1 MIAMTRTAALP
12 ASVTRPSG
20 RLVRWTLGLALLVG
34 VLPLAIG
41 ATQAPAIAAS
51 DATVYV
57 SPSGSD
63 GNPGTSSAPFRT
75 LSKAVQVAPSGSTV
89 QLGAGIYHESVQ
101 VYGKDLDIVGAAGQ
115 KVVLDGARRLD
126 GWREASNGWY
136 VTGWNVD
143 LSRTYGDMID
153 PRVPMAAYPD
163 QAFIDGAPLRQVARL
178 GDLAS
183 GTFFVDQD
191 ADRLYIGSNP
201 SGRTVEASDLRWAIY
216 FNRAHGSSLRNVTV
230 RRYASTA
237 ADMAA
242 VRAYSDDMVVA
253 DSTFELNAYMGV
265 SAMGSNITFRNLVAQ
280 DNAYIGVHG
289 HLAPQFT
296 LRDSLVQRNNGAGFD
311 AWHSGS
317 GVKVTTSRVVNYW
330 NNEVSDNKGP
340 GLWVDLGVAFGSIVG
355 NLVERNTY
363 SGILVELSGKTV
375 VADNVVLDSGQAG
388 VWVLESNDV
397 EVWNNA
403 LYRNDRDIW
412 VEDGPRVDPSANSDA
427 ISELLRVSLRN
438 NTMGQGRS
446 GVQASLATD
455 DWTEKRSSVD
465 MRISSDWN
473 AFWLPAGTPTKLSRW
488 ARWPQSLAISA
499 TLDTHR
505 SITGQDGRSI
515 WSTATTNPYARN
527 TAGYDLRSP
536 SSLTLGANAT
546 ATVAAAL
553 GVEPGTRLPI
563 GPLNVRIPRRSATTQ
578 PPSTQPPTT
587 QPPSTQP
594 PTTQPPATQP
604 TNQPPTAA
612 PMTALDG
619 YEGYSR
625 SSGRHALTD
634 VRTTPKG
641 TATFRAAGN
650 GDVPTN
656 AQSVVMTVTATGVS
670 KGGRIIAHACGTP
683 RPSAISLV
691 FAAGRPTS
699 NVVVSDIGADGR
711 VCLFT
716 GQAVILDV
724 DVTGWILPRRAY
736 NSVKG
741 SRVFDSRPTGAT
753 VDGRYVGSARLAS
766 GSLTTVKVT
775 GRAGV
780 PSGVEAVVV
789 TLVSRG
795 VRRAGGITVIACNTS
810 PSVPA
815 DQQAQ
820 VGRITTSLAVAPV
833 DSAGNICIRS
843 TAETHLLV
851 HVVGWL
857 R

>member
-1 MIAMTRTAALP
+1 MIDMTRTAPSAT
-12 ASVTRPSG
+12 VTRPTG
-20 RLVRWTLGLALLVG
+20 RLVRWIVGLALVAG
-34 VLPLAIG
+34 GLPLAIG
-41 ATQAPAIAAS
+41 STSSPATAAS
-51 DATVYV
+51 AGTVHV
-57 SPSGSD
+57 APSGSD
-63 GNPGTSSAPFRT
+63 SNPGTSSAPFRT
-75 LSKAVQVAPSGSTV
+75 LSKAVQAAPSGSTIV
-89 QLGAGIYHESVQ
+89 LAAGVYRESVQ
-101 VYGKDLDIVGAAGQ
+101 VYGKALDIVGATGQ

-136 VTGWNVD
+136 VTGWNLD
-143 LSRTYGDMID
+143 LTRTFGDMID

-163 QAFIDGAPLRQVARL
+163 QAFFDGQPLRQVARL
-178 GDLAS
+178 GDLAA
-183 GTFFVDQD
+183 GTFFVDQA
-191 ADRLYIGSNP
+191 ADRLYVGSDP
-201 SGRTVEASDLRWAIY
+201 SGHTVEASDLRWAIY

-242 VRAYSDDMVVA
+242 VRAYSNDMVVA

-265 SAMGSNITFRNLVAQ
+265 SAMGSNITFRNLVSQ
-280 DNAYIGVHG
+280 DNGYIGVHG

-296 LRDSLVQRNNGAGFD
+296 LRDSLVQRNNAAGFD

-340 GLWVDLGVAFGSIVG
+340 GLWVDLGVAFSSIVG
-355 NLVERNTY
+355 NLVERNTF

-412 VEDGPRVDPSANSDA
+412 VEDGPRVDPSANADA

-446 GVQASLATD
+446 GVQATLATD

-465 MRISSDWN
+465 MKISSDWN

-488 ARWPQSLAISA
+488 ARWPQSLAISS

-505 SITGQDGRSI
+505 SITGQDGRST
-515 WSTATTNPYARN
+515 WSTAATNPYARN
-527 TAGYDLRSP
+527 TAGYDLRTPTSV
-536 SSLTLGANAT
+536 TLGASAT

-553 GVEPGTRLPI
+553 GIEPGTRLPI
-563 GPLNVRIPRRSATTQ
+563 GPLNVRTPRRHTSQ
-578 PPSTQPPTT
+578 PPTTQPPTT
-587 QPPSTQP
+587 QPPTTQP
-594 PTTQPPATQP
+594 PTTQPPTTQPP

-612 PMTALDG
+612 PLGALDG
-619 YEGYSR
+619 YEGYNR
-625 SSGRHALTD
+625 SSGRHALTE
-634 VRTTPKG
+634 VRTTPRG

-650 GDVPTN
+650 GDVPAD
-656 AQSVVMTVTATGVS
+656 AQAVVMTVTATGAS
-670 KGGRIIAHACGTP
+670 KAGRIVAHACGTR
-683 RPSAISLV
+683 RPSSISLV
-691 FAAGRPTS
+691 FAAGRSSS
-699 NVVVSDIGADGR
+699 NVVISDIGADGR

-716 GQAVILDV
+716 SQSVVLDV
-724 DVTGWILPRRAY
+724 DVTGWFMPNRAY
-736 NSVKG
+736 SGVRG
-741 SRVFDSRPTGAT
+741 SRVVDTRPNGRT
-753 VDGRYVGSARLAS
+753 VDGRNVGSARLAA

-780 PSGVEAVVV
+780 PNAVEAVVV
-789 TLVSRG
+789 TLISRG
-795 VRRAGGITVIACNTS
+795 ARSEGGITVIACNTS

-815 DQQAQ
+815 DQQ
-820 VGRITTSLAVAPV
+820 VRLGRITTSLAVAPV

-843 TAETHLLV
+843 TAQTHLLV
-851 HVVGWL
+851 DVVGWL